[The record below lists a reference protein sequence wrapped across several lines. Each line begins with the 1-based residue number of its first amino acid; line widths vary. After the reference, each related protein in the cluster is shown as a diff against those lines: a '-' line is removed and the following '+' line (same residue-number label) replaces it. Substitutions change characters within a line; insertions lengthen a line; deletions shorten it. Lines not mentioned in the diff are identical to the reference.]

1 MSVKLP
7 SSRRNLDE
15 AIKRLG
21 TDTEEYLRTRFL
33 IANVI
38 VGQFLPEG
46 VVKGGSAL
54 KLRYGNEVTRFTRDL
69 DAARISDIEQFI
81 DKLGNRCEA
90 GWNGF
95 TGRVVERD
103 PAHPKDVPEQYVM
116 QPYEIRI
123 SYNGKSWCSIPL
135 EVGHN
140 EIGDADECEWELSP
154 DIVKLFANLG
164 FPEPDPVPLMLLHHQ
179 IAQKLHAVSGDGSL
193 RAHDLIDLQLIMANS
208 EVDLPLIRET
218 CVRLFKYRQLQAWPP
233 TVVKGPMWQEIYNAQ
248 RGKLAVIDDI
258 DAVVLWVNDL
268 IGAIEAS

>member
-1 MSVKLP
+1 MPVRPP

-15 AIKRLG
+15 AIRRLG
-21 TDTEEYLRTRFL
+21 ADTEEYLRMRTL
-33 IANVI
+33 MANVI
-38 VGQFLPEG
+38 AGQFLPEG

-69 DAARISDIEQFI
+69 DTARVSDIEQFI
-81 DKLGNRCEA
+81 DELEDHCEA

-95 TGRVVERD
+95 TGRVVGVY

-135 EVGHN
+135 EIGHN
-140 EIGDADECEWELSP
+140 EIGDADECEWGLSS
-154 DIVKLFANLG
+154 DIAEVFTGLG

-179 IAQKLHAVSGDGSL
+179 IAQKLHAASEDGSL

-208 EVDLPLIRET
+208 KVDLPLVRQT
-218 CVRLFKYRQLQAWPP
+218 CVRLFGYRQLQAWPP
-233 TVVKGPMWQEIYNAQ
+233 TVVKGSMWQEIYDAQ
-248 RGKLAVIDDI
+248 KGKLAVIDDVDEAI
-258 DAVVLWVNDL
+258 LWANEL
-268 IGAIEAS
+268 IGTIEAS